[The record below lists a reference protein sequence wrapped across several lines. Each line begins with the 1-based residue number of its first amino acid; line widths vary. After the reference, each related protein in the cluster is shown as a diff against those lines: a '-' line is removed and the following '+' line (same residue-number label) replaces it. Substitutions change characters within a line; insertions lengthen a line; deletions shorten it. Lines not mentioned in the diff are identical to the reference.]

1 MTYTFVMAPARE
13 HVENYI
19 LNSEFLSRKSEFV
32 KNNVSSFIRIS
43 LVIMTAI
50 VAAIYPYFGSTLGAV
65 GGLTDAFQALVLP
78 CVIYLF
84 MMSELGLGSN
94 NNHRDNSGNS
104 NGSRACLVQYWLII
118 SFGCCLM
125 TWTMFTIVNGDMN

>member
-13 HVENYI
+13 HVENYV
-19 LNSEFLSRKSEFV
+19 LNTDFFSQKSDFV
-32 KNNVSSFIRIS
+32 KNHVSSSIRVV
-43 LVIMTAI
+43 LVIMTAV
-50 VAAIYPYFGSTLGAV
+50 VAAINPYFGSTLGAV

-78 CVIYLF
+78 CIIYLF
-84 MMSELGLGSN
+84 MMSELGIGSTS
-94 NNHRDNSGNS
+94 NSRGIS
-104 NGSRACLVQYWLII
+104 GSGSGSRACLVQYWLII